1 MLFSF
6 DVKYLLTSLQKYGKT
21 KLHEKNCGFS
31 VCFFCVLLLMFLASK
46 VFFTR
51 KKKGIDRT
59 MKFYLEGAEQVLA
72 DVKSSEQGL
81 SSAEAQKRLEK
92 NGKNKLKEAEKD
104 SLFKKFI
111 NSLADPMIIMLL
123 VAAAIQAAVAV
134 IEAGGKP
141 GIRDFADV
149 LVILVVVIINTIM
162 GLVQESKAEAAMDA
176 LMQMTA
182 ATSKVLRDGKVEI
195 LKSEDLVT
203 GDVILLEA
211 GDAVPADCRILESH
225 SMKVEEA
232 ALTGESVPVTKMVDV
247 LMLKDKNSDV
257 ALGDRKNMLYSG
269 STVVYGRGKAV
280 VTDTGMNTEMGK
292 IADALNAAE
301 KEETPLQK
309 KMGEL
314 SHFLTKLVIGI
325 SVLVFVVGVVEAM
338 VIHGS
343 FEWSFLGET
352 ALDTFIAAI
361 ALAVAAIPEGLPAVV
376 TIILSIGVTAMS
388 KRQALIRKLTAVETL
403 GCTQIICSD
412 KTGTLTQ
419 NKMTVVDHYGDD
431 EELLASAMALCCDAE
446 IDKDGKVTGEPT
458 EAALVAYA
466 YSLKMSKNDLLAKAP
481 RIGEAPFDSG
491 RKMMS
496 TVHKTENGI
505 VQYTKGAPDE
515 ILKKCAYALVNGNKV
530 PMSDDIIKKVAVENK
545 RMADKAL
552 RVLACACKTYSSAPS
567 DYSPENLEN
576 DLVFIG
582 LTGMID
588 PVRPEVKA
596 AIEECRQAGIRPVM
610 ITGDHKDTAVAIG
623 RELGIITNASEAIMG
638 AELDKFS
645 DEELKEEVVKYSV
658 YARVQPEHKTRI
670 VKAWKARGM
679 VTAMTGDG
687 VNDAPSIKSADIGI
701 GMGITGTDVTKG
713 VSDMVLADDNFAT
726 IVNAVEEGRKIYD
739 NVLKVLQFQL
749 STNLSEVIIM
759 FVASVLNFTI
769 LSPVHLLWINMV
781 TDSLPGL
788 ALGMEKAEGDIMR
801 RKPRS
806 TKDGIFSGGAGVD
819 MLWQG
824 IYLSIIEIAAYV
836 IGYWLEPAG
845 GAAHSF
851 AGFFSGN
858 ECVNAMAMAF
868 LTVNFAEMM
877 CAINMRSRQGSLF
890 SAHMLKNTNWWL
902 VGAFVATTLMT
913 LAAIYI
919 PGLNSVFG
927 IESGTFSWYELAISF
942 GLALTTIPVF
952 EIGKALRR
960 MSSKKKAAA

>member
-1 MLFSF
+1 
-6 DVKYLLTSLQKYGKT
+6 
-21 KLHEKNCGFS
+21 
-31 VCFFCVLLLMFLASK
+31 
-46 VFFTR
+46 
-51 KKKGIDRT
+51 
-59 MKFYLEGAEQVLA
+59 MKFYLEGADKVLL
-72 DVKSSEQGL
+72 DVKSTEEGL
-81 SSAEAQKRLEK
+81 SSAEAQKRLEQ

-104 SLFKKFI
+104 GLFKKFI

-141 GIRDFADV
+141 GLKDFADV

-182 ATSKVLRDGKVEI
+182 ATSKVMRDGKVET
-195 LKSEDLVT
+195 LKSEDIVV

-247 LMLKDKNSDV
+247 LMLKDKNGDV

-280 VTDTGMNTEMGK
+280 VTGTGMDTEMGK
-292 IADALNAAE
+292 IADALNSAE

-325 SVLVFVVGVVEAM
+325 SVLVFVVGVAESMILA
-338 VIHGS
+338 GEFS
-343 FEWSFLGET
+343 WKLLGESS
-352 ALDTFIAAI
+352 LDTFIAAI

-431 EELLASAMALCCDAE
+431 EKLLASAMALCCDAE
-446 IDKDGKVTGEPT
+446 IDADGKVTGEPT

-466 YSLKMSKNDLLAKAP
+466 YSLGMSKNDLVKIAA
-481 RIGEAPFDSG
+481 RVGEVPFDSG

-515 ILKKCAYALVNGNKV
+515 ILKKCKYAAVNGKKV
-530 PMSDDIIKKVAVENK
+530 PLTDEIRANVAKENK
-545 RMADKAL
+545 RMADNAL
-552 RVLACACKTYSSAPS
+552 RVLACAYKQHDSVPS
-567 DYSPENLEN
+567 DMSPEALEN
-576 DLVFIG
+576 DLIFIG

-596 AIEECRQAGIRPVM
+596 AIEECRQAGIRPIM

-645 DEELKEEVVKYSV
+645 DEELKEEVLKYSV

-759 FVASVLNFTI
+759 FVASILHFTI

-788 ALGMEKAEGDIMR
+788 ALGMEKAESDIMR

-806 TKDGIFSGGAGVD
+806 TTDSIFSGGAGVD
-819 MLWQG
+819 MMWQG
-824 IYLSIIEIAAYV
+824 IYLSVIEIAAYV
-836 IGYWLEPAG
+836 IGYWLEPVG
-845 GAAHSF
+845 GVAHSF
-851 AGFFSGN
+851 TGFFSG
-858 ECVNAMAMAF
+858 ETCVNAMAMAF
-868 LTVNFAEMM
+868 LTVNFSEMM
-877 CAINMRSRQGSLF
+877 CAINMRSRHGSLF
-890 SAHMLKNTNWWL
+890 SEHMLKKKNPWL
-902 VGAFVATTLMT
+902 IGAFLVTTLMT
-913 LAAIYI
+913 LAAIYV

-952 EIGKALRR
+952 EIGKAFRR
-960 MSSKKKAAA
+960 ASWKKAKAKKA

>member
-1 MLFSF
+1 
-6 DVKYLLTSLQKYGKT
+6 
-21 KLHEKNCGFS
+21 
-31 VCFFCVLLLMFLASK
+31 
-46 VFFTR
+46 
-51 KKKGIDRT
+51 
-59 MKFYLEGAEQVLA
+59 MKFYLEGAEQVLS
-72 DVKSSEQGL
+72 DVKSSEKGL
-81 SSAEAQKRLEK
+81 SSKQAAERLEK
-92 NGKNKLKEAEKD
+92 NGKNKLKEAEKEG
-104 SLFKKFI
+104 LFKKFI
-111 NSLADPMIIMLL
+111 GSLADPMIIMLL
-123 VAAAIQAAVAV
+123 VAAAIQAVVAV
-134 IEAGGKP
+134 IEAGGNP
-141 GIRDFADV
+141 GVRDFADV

-182 ATSKVLRDGKVEI
+182 ATSKVLRDGETVV
-195 LKSEDLVT
+195 LKSEDLVV

-211 GDAVPADCRILESH
+211 GDAVPADCRVLESH

-247 LMLKDKNSDV
+247 LYLKDKAKDV

-269 STVVYGRGKAV
+269 STIVYGRGKAV
-280 VTDTGMNTEMGK
+280 VVSTGMDTEMGK
-292 IADALNAAE
+292 IADALSEAE
-301 KEETPLQK
+301 KEQTPLQK

-325 SVLVFVVGVVEAM
+325 SVLVFVVGVVESLVM
-338 VIHGS
+338 SDQGFS
-343 FEWSFLGET
+343 MKFLGET
-352 ALDTFIAAI
+352 ALNTFIAAI

-419 NKMTVVDHYGDD
+419 NKMTVVDHYGED
-431 EELLASAMALCCDAE
+431 EKLLAKAMALCCDAE
-446 IDKDGKVTGEPT
+446 IDANEKVTGEPT

-466 YSLKMSKNDLLAKAP
+466 NSLGMHKNDLSSASP

-496 TVHKTENGI
+496 TVHKEGSGF

-515 ILKKCAYALVNGNKV
+515 ILKKCTHALVGGKVV
-530 PMSDDIIKKVAVENK
+530 PMTDAIKKNVLDDNK

-552 RVLACACKTYSSAPS
+552 RVLACAYK
-567 DYSPENLEN
+567 DYSTAPADFAPEALEN
-576 DLVFIG
+576 DLIFIG

-623 RELGIITNASEAIMG
+623 RELGIITDASQAIMG

-645 DEELKEEVVKYSV
+645 DEELKEQVVNYSV

-687 VNDAPSIKSADIGI
+687 VNDAPSIKAADIGI

-713 VSDMVLADDNFAT
+713 TSDMVLADDNFAT

-759 FVASVLNFTI
+759 FVASILHFTI

-801 RKPRS
+801 RKPRATS
-806 TKDGIFSGGAGVD
+806 DGIFSGGAGID
-819 MLWQG
+819 MIWQG
-824 IYLSIIEIAAYV
+824 LYLSIIEIAAYV

-845 GAAHSF
+845 GGSHSF
-851 AGFFSGN
+851 AGFFSG
-858 ECVNAMAMAF
+858 EPCVNAMAMAF
-868 LTVNFAEMM
+868 LVVNFSEMM
-877 CAINMRSRQGSLF
+877 CAINMRSRQGSIF
-890 SAHMLKNTNWWL
+890 SKDMLKKMNWWL
-902 VGAFVATTLMT
+902 IGAFVVTTALT

-919 PGLNSVFG
+919 PGLCNVFG
-927 IESGTFSWYELAISF
+927 IEPGTFSTTELAISCA
-942 GLALTTIPVF
+942 LALSTIPVF
-952 EIGKALRR
+952 ELGKAIRR
-960 MSSKKKAAA
+960 ASEKKKAKKA

>member
-1 MLFSF
+1 
-6 DVKYLLTSLQKYGKT
+6 
-21 KLHEKNCGFS
+21 
-31 VCFFCVLLLMFLASK
+31 
-46 VFFTR
+46 
-51 KKKGIDRT
+51 
-59 MKFYLEGAEQVLA
+59 MKFYLEEAAKVFAE
-72 DVKSSEQGL
+72 VKSSEKGL
-81 SSAEAQKRLEK
+81 TTAEAEKRLEQ
-92 NGKNKLKEAEKD
+92 NGKNKLKEAEKE

-111 NSLADPMIIMLL
+111 GSLADPMIIMLL
-123 VAAAIQAAVAV
+123 VAAAIQAVVAV
-134 IEAGGKP
+134 LEAGGKP
-141 GIRDFADV
+141 SVSDFADV

-162 GLVQESKAEAAMDA
+162 SLVQESKAEAAMDA

-182 ATSKVLRDGKVEI
+182 ATSKVLRDGKVVT
-195 LKSEDLVT
+195 LKSEDITV
-203 GDVILLEA
+203 GDIVVFEA

-232 ALTGESVPVTKMVDV
+232 ALTGESVPVTKMIDV
-247 LMLKDKNSDV
+247 LMLKDNSKDV

-269 STVVYGRGKAV
+269 STIVYGRGKAV
-280 VTDTGMNTEMGK
+280 VTAIGMDTEMGK

-301 KEETPLQK
+301 NEQTPLQK
-309 KMGEL
+309 KMTEL

-325 SVLVFVVGVVEAM
+325 SVLVFVVGVVED
-338 VIHGS
+338 IILNGFS
-343 FEWSFLGET
+343 WEELGNT
-352 ALDTFIAAI
+352 ALDSFIAAI

-403 GCTQIICSD
+403 GCTQVICSD

-419 NKMTVVDHYGDD
+419 NKMTVVDHFGDD
-431 EELLASAMALCCDAE
+431 EKLLATGMALCCDAE
-446 IDKDGKVTGEPT
+446 IDAEGKVTGEPT

-466 YSLKMSKNDLLAKAP
+466 YSLGMSKNDLLKTAP

-496 TVHKTENGI
+496 TVHNVNGEFI
-505 VQYTKGAPDE
+505 QYTKGAPDE
-515 ILKKCAYALVNGNKV
+515 ILKKCTKALVNGQLV
-530 PMSDDIIKKVAVENK
+530 PMTDELIKKIATDNK

-552 RVLACACKTYSSAPS
+552 RVLACSYKKYDTAPA
-567 DYSPENLEN
+567 DFAPEALEN
-576 DLVFIG
+576 DLIFIG

-596 AIEECRQAGIRPVM
+596 AIEECRLAGVRPVM

-623 RELGIITNASEAIMG
+623 KELGIITDASQAIMG

-645 DEELKEEVVKYSV
+645 DEELKEEVLKYSV

-759 FVASVLNFTI
+759 FIASILHFTI

-788 ALGMEKAEGDIMR
+788 ALGMEKAEGNVMR

-806 TKDGIFSGGAGVD
+806 STAGVFAGGMGVD
-819 MLWQG
+819 MVWQG
-824 IYLSIIEIAAYV
+824 IYLAIVEIAAYV
-836 IGYWLEPAG
+836 IGYWLEPTG
-845 GAAHSF
+845 GQVHSL
-851 AGFFSGN
+851 AGFFSGE

-868 LTVNFAEMM
+868 LTVNFAEMF
-877 CAINMRSRQGSLF
+877 CAINMRSRSQSLF
-890 SAHMLKNTNWWL
+890 GKDLIARPNWWL
-902 VGAFVATTLMT
+902 LGAFVVTTLLT

-919 PGLNSVFG
+919 PGLCTVFG
-927 IESGTFSWYELAISF
+927 IEPGTFSTEELLISF
-942 GLALTTIPVF
+942 GLALSTIPVF
-952 EIGKALRR
+952 EIGKIFRR
-960 MSSKKKAAA
+960 MSDKKHA